1 MPGDRQGGTAGVE
14 ILSEGLEMPVLV
26 DYDEA
31 CTSGLTREV
40 YSGDL
45 LCHVTRGSMGK
56 RGPGPLAWKG
66 FLESVT

>member
-40 YSGDL
+40 
-45 LCHVTRGSMGK
+45 C
-56 RGPGPLAWKG
+56 
-66 FLESVT
+66 